1 MPKHRYSKLKV
12 VKIIK
17 FSSAKSVAELTC
29 HILESTPSL
38 ELLMLDATHGLPRCS
53 VSKSGKCVFM
63 LKDAL
68 AEAHKG
74 LLAAETYIKPKVPST
89 VELNILEPCS
99 KCHAIGR

>member
-38 ELLMLDATHGLPRCS
+38 ELLMLGTTHGLPRCS

-63 LKDAL
+63 HKNAL
-68 AEAHKG
+68 AEAQRSQ
-74 LLAAETYIKPKVPST
+74 LLKRTSNRGFLPQLS
-89 VELNILEPCS
+89 
-99 KCHAIGR
+99 